1 MAEADDNWLDAEV
14 VACPG
19 CGERLFAV
27 VHSPMCDDHRLYCDR
42 CPRAIEVSYYDPVL
56 RCEVDQ
62 LLARYSWEQVMA
74 AIEPLLGSC
83 RFRGLTLDRPVERKP
98 GRAVR
103 IRTTGEYA

>member
-27 VHSPMCDDHRLYCDR
+27 VHLPMCDDHRLYCDR
-42 CPRAIEVSYYDPVL
+42 CPRAIEV
-56 RCEVDQ
+56 
-62 LLARYSWEQVMA
+62 
-74 AIEPLLGSC
+74 
-83 RFRGLTLDRPVERKP
+83 RGLMLNRPAERKP

-103 IRTTGEYA
+103 IRTTGEYAQSLFGDRSRR